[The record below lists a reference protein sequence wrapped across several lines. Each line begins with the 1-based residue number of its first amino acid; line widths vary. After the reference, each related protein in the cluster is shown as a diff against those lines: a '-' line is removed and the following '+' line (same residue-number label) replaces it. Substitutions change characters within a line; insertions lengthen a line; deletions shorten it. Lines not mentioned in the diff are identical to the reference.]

1 MWDLPGPEMEPVFP
15 ASAGRFLNFG
25 QPGKSKHCIFWVWD
39 DHLLPLVQLL
49 RVWNTSEKIQQNA
62 EVYTEWKPLR
72 FWNDFKFIMPEIFH
86 IDNYTSDWINQ
97 WIAYKKSYFVNYYY
111 FFMST
116 YMLFFV
122 RREAWYKTAMNHYH
136 KFYYKSSKNAFN

>member
-1 MWDLPGPEMEPVFP
+1 
-15 ASAGRFLNFG
+15 
-25 QPGKSKHCIFWVWD
+25 
-39 DHLLPLVQLL
+39 
-49 RVWNTSEKIQQNA
+49 
-62 EVYTEWKPLR
+62 
-72 FWNDFKFIMPEIFH
+72 MPEIFH

-122 RREAWYKTAMNHYH
+122 RREA
-136 KFYYKSSKNAFN
+136 